1 MYLANGNSLVYK
13 FGSRNRATAIVRA
26 KTTRAGFYRQIFES
40 KDASGSILGLYCD
53 TDNILYIDYEGTK
66 IKTDLE
72 FKANQWHTVGLSF
85 RERVEN
91 NLILSSGVARKPVL
105 PIQMYI
111 EISVFLDGK
120 SFYCEHPIDDT
131 LTERTIMI
139 GRKFEKANGQDS
151 KPLVGLMETLAI
163 CSDDITLR
171 EFSRVA
177 EKLDCISKSSK
188 YDEFGLYKGLEI
200 SKSGAS
206 ILSSEVDYKSLDKT
220 ENGKSFKQLSHV
232 VSEERISAGGSALT
246 TRTYTTDKLG
256 RVTGIADSKFGNHSY
271 EYDCRGF
278 LVKDGDTVYEY
289 DANGNVT
296 KIGDTM
302 LEYDSVVKDKLV
314 KVGDKVVTYDAS
326 NPLVP
331 TSYNGNT
338 YTFEGRRLARIQK
351 GGKVIDYTYN
361 DQGLRTKK
369 TVTENGTSFETQFFY
384 DGTKLIA
391 EISPEHRLD
400 FLYDENDR
408 LYGFVLDKTAMYFY
422 VRDTLENVLGIVDS
436 TGNLVVQYA
445 YNAWGKNLGIT
456 GTLATTVGEYNPFRY
471 KGYHFDS
478 DTGMYYCHTRYYVP
492 DWCRWLCADG
502 VIGLDPFGLFDQNLY
517 CYCGNDPVNYFDPTG
532 HSAIL
537 IGLIIGAIFGAAA
550 GFGLATYKD
559 YKDDGKV
566 FNGSVEWYEY
576 VGLTIAG
583 GIIGGGLG
591 AGAGYIASSIGSSFA
606 AGGLSFSSSGAV
618 AMLSSCQTT
627 FVEIAGVMGAG
638 VLFASTN
645 RPGDN
650 RKQNE
655 QYREAMRRLGFSKK
669 DWQWRYG
676 HDHLPQKSMGF
687 KELVDFLRSLFS
699 KLK

>member
-1 MYLANGNSLVYK
+1 MPSAN
-13 FGSRNRATAIVRA
+13 SRSNFV
-26 KTTRAGFYRQIFES
+26 
-40 KDASGSILGLYCD
+40 
-53 TDNILYIDYEGTK
+53 TDNSLYIDYEGTIVDTGLVFDTGK
-66 IKTDLE
+66 
-72 FKANQWHTVGLSF
+72 WHTVGISF
-85 RERVEN
+85 NEETVRSEFEEIQPMGLRP
-91 NLILSSGVARKPVL
+91 PVTFKHYL
-105 PIQMYI
+105 YLRI
-111 EISVFLDGK
+111 FLDDQV
-120 SFYCEHPIDDT
+120 YATVYRHTDT
-131 LTERTIMI
+131 AQSRTIMI
-139 GRKFEKANGQDS
+139 GRTFEDKGSASNSFG
-151 KPLVGLMETLAI
+151 GLMKTLVL
-163 CSDDITLR
+163 CNKYITQD
-171 EFSRVA
+171 EFVRMA
-177 EKLDCISKSSK
+177 AKLNCLTKESSF
-188 YDEFGLYKGLEI
+188 DEFGMYQGSEI
-200 SKSGAS
+200 RKSGTS
-206 ILSSEVDYKSLDKT
+206 ILSNKLTYKSLDKT
-220 ENGKSFKQLSHV
+220 ENGRTYKQLSKV
-232 VSEERISAGGSALT
+232 VAAETITAGGT
-246 TRTYTTDKLG
+246 TLADRAYTTDNLG
-256 RVTGIADSKFGNHSY
+256 RVTGITDSKFGNHSY
-271 EYDCRGF
+271 EYDCKGF

-296 KIGDTM
+296 KIGNTV

-314 KVGDKVVTYDAS
+314 KVGGKVVAYDAN

-331 TSYNGNT
+331 TSYDGNT

-361 DQGLRTKK
+361 DQGLRIKK
-369 TVTENGTSFETQFFY
+369 NVTENGTSLETLFFY
-384 DGTKLIA
+384 DGAKLIT
-391 EISPEHRLD
+391 EITPEHRLD

-408 LYGFVLDKTAMYFY
+408 LYGFVFDKTAMYFY
-422 VRDTLENVLGIVDS
+422 MRDTLENILGIIDKN
-436 TGNLVVQYA
+436 GNLVVQYA
-445 YNAWGKNLGIT
+445 YNVWGKIQSIT

-537 IGLIIGAIFGAAA
+537 IGLIIGAIIGAAA

-583 GIIGGGLG
+583 GVIGGGLG
-591 AGAGYIASSIGSSFA
+591 AGAGYIASSIGASFA
-606 AGGLSFSSSGAV
+606 AGGLSFSSSGAA

-627 FVEIAGVMGAG
+627 FVEIASVIGAG

-655 QYREAMRRLGFSKK
+655 QYREAMRRLGFSKN

>member
-1 MYLANGNSLVYK
+1 MITQIQCKITRCVVAIRQSIFSLK
-13 FGSRNRATAIVRA
+13 SKGSEIASFDFTFG
-26 KTTRAGFYRQIFES
+26 E
-40 KDASGSILGLYCD
+40 LYFQVQHL
-53 TDNILYIDYEGTK
+53 NKKNELK
-66 IKTDLE
+66 R
-72 FKANQWHTVGLSF
+72 F
-85 RERVEN
+85 
-91 NLILSSGVARKPVL
+91 
-105 PIQMYI
+105 
-111 EISVFLDGK
+111 VFLGDGA
-120 SFYCEHPIDDT
+120 DN
-131 LTERTIMI
+131 RT
-139 GRKFEKANGQDS
+139 
-151 KPLVGLMETLAI
+151 
-163 CSDDITLR
+163 C
-171 EFSRVA
+171 
-177 EKLDCISKSSK
+177 
-188 YDEFGLYKGLEI
+188 
-200 SKSGAS
+200 
-206 ILSSEVDYKSLDKT
+206 SEVT
-220 ENGKSFKQLSHV
+220 
-232 VSEERISAGGSALT
+232 
-246 TRTYTTDKLG
+246 
-256 RVTGIADSKFGNHSY
+256 
-271 EYDCRGF
+271 
-278 LVKDGDTVYEY
+278 
-289 DANGNVT
+289 
-296 KIGDTM
+296 
-302 LEYDSVVKDKLV
+302 
-314 KVGDKVVTYDAS
+314 
-326 NPLVP
+326 
-331 TSYNGNT
+331 
-338 YTFEGRRLARIQK
+338 
-351 GGKVIDYTYN
+351 
-361 DQGLRTKK
+361 
-369 TVTENGTSFETQFFY
+369 
-384 DGTKLIA
+384 
-391 EISPEHRLD
+391 PEHRLD

>member
-1 MYLANGNSLVYK
+1 MITQIQCKITRCVVTIRQSIFSLK
-13 FGSRNRATAIVRA
+13 SKGSEIASFAFTFG
-26 KTTRAGFYRQIFES
+26 E
-40 KDASGSILGLYCD
+40 LYFQVQHL
-53 TDNILYIDYEGTK
+53 NKKNELK
-66 IKTDLE
+66 R
-72 FKANQWHTVGLSF
+72 F
-85 RERVEN
+85 
-91 NLILSSGVARKPVL
+91 
-105 PIQMYI
+105 
-111 EISVFLDGK
+111 VFLGDGA
-120 SFYCEHPIDDT
+120 DN
-131 LTERTIMI
+131 RT
-139 GRKFEKANGQDS
+139 
-151 KPLVGLMETLAI
+151 
-163 CSDDITLR
+163 C
-171 EFSRVA
+171 
-177 EKLDCISKSSK
+177 
-188 YDEFGLYKGLEI
+188 
-200 SKSGAS
+200 
-206 ILSSEVDYKSLDKT
+206 SEVT
-220 ENGKSFKQLSHV
+220 
-232 VSEERISAGGSALT
+232 
-246 TRTYTTDKLG
+246 
-256 RVTGIADSKFGNHSY
+256 
-271 EYDCRGF
+271 
-278 LVKDGDTVYEY
+278 
-289 DANGNVT
+289 
-296 KIGDTM
+296 
-302 LEYDSVVKDKLV
+302 
-314 KVGDKVVTYDAS
+314 
-326 NPLVP
+326 
-331 TSYNGNT
+331 
-338 YTFEGRRLARIQK
+338 
-351 GGKVIDYTYN
+351 
-361 DQGLRTKK
+361 
-369 TVTENGTSFETQFFY
+369 
-384 DGTKLIA
+384 
-391 EISPEHRLD
+391 PEHRLD

-422 VRDTLENVLGIVDS
+422 VRDTLENILGIIDKN
-436 TGNLVVQYA
+436 GNLVVQYA
-445 YNAWGKNLGIT
+445 YNAWGKPESTT